1 MLASHFKI
9 HYNAR
14 QKKSQQ
20 MLTKISLVQE
30 VLFMGN
36 EALFRDKPVWKG
48 IFTLAIPAVFTIL
61 IMVIYQMA
69 DMFFIAML
77 EDDTQIAA
85 ISVVSPVFSI
95 ATAVGTMLGAGGCA
109 VIAKMLGAKQE
120 AQARAVGSLCI
131 WGSLLFGVI
140 FAAAVIPGASVV
152 LRILG
157 ATEDLYEY
165 SGTYLRIL
173 ALGAPVM
180 LFSTTIGS
188 VIRAEGA
195 IIPGMLC
202 NIAGT
207 VANLIL
213 DPLFILVLHM
223 GVAGAALATVIGN
236 LAASILLGVVIKT
249 KTRVLTFSPKPALQH
264 PQLLLHTMAVG
275 LPNALSSVLSGMTS
289 TFSNQ
294 LLGLYGSGAIA
305 AMAAAGRASMVISVV
320 QMGICMGLSP
330 MLAYN
335 YGAGNLP
342 RLKEILVKTAIVTAV
357 FGLAATGLCFAFRD
371 TLIGL
376 FLKDTANVE
385 ISRSF
390 LTFLLLASPLL
401 GFFYLSSNYFQA
413 AGNAFLATL
422 ISVLRQGALLIP
434 CLYLF
439 HKLLG
444 LPGIGVAH
452 LASDMLSVG
461 ISCVLFAAAWKKL
474 AKKSKIS
481 A

>member
-1 MLASHFKI
+1 
-9 HYNAR
+9 
-14 QKKSQQ
+14 
-20 MLTKISLVQE
+20 
-30 VLFMGN
+30 MGN

-48 IFTLAIPAVFTIL
+48 IVSLAIPAVLTIL
-61 IMVIYQMA
+61 IMVIYHMA

-77 EDDTQIAA
+77 KDDTQIAA

-109 VIAKMLGAKQE
+109 VIAKKLGARQE
-120 AQARAVGSLCI
+120 AEAQAVGSLCI
-131 WGSLLFGVI
+131 WGSLLFGGI
-140 FAAAVIPGASVV
+140 FAAVVIPGAPVV
-152 LRILG
+152 LNILG
-157 ATEDLYEY
+157 ATEDM
-165 SGTYLRIL
+165 GAMRGFARTYLQIL

-207 VANLIL
+207 VTNLIL

-223 GVAGAALATVIGN
+223 GVAGAAIATVIGN
-236 LAASILLGVVIKT
+236 LVASILLGVVIRK
-249 KTRVLTFSPKPALQH
+249 KTRVLTFSPKPAIHH
-264 PQLLLHTMAVG
+264 PMLLLHTMAVG

-294 LLGLYGSGAIA
+294 LLRAYGSGAIA
-305 AMAAAGRASMVISVV
+305 AMAAAGRSSMIISMV
-320 QMGICMGLSP
+320 QMGICMGMSP

-342 RLKEILVKTAIVTAV
+342 RLKETLVKTSIVTTV
-357 FGLAATGLCFAFRD
+357 FGLVSTGLCFAFRD
-371 TLIGL
+371 PLIGL
-376 FLKDTANVE
+376 FLDDPANVE
-385 ISRSF
+385 TSRSF
-390 LTFLLLASPLL
+390 LTWLLLASPLL

-413 AGNAFLATL
+413 AGKAFLATL

-444 LPGIGVAH
+444 LPGIGAAH
-452 LASDMLSVG
+452 LASDLLSVTIAG
-461 ISCVLFAAAWKKL
+461 VLFALSWKKL
-474 AKKSKIS
+474 QAGSKLS

>member
-1 MLASHFKI
+1 
-9 HYNAR
+9 
-14 QKKSQQ
+14 
-20 MLTKISLVQE
+20 
-30 VLFMGN
+30 MGN

-48 IFTLAIPAVFTIL
+48 IASLAIPAVLTIL
-61 IMVIYQMA
+61 IMVIYHMA

-77 EDDTQIAA
+77 KNDTQIAA

-109 VIAKMLGAKQE
+109 VIAKKLGARQE
-120 AQARAVGSLCI
+120 AEAQAVGSLCV
-131 WGSLLFGVI
+131 WGSLLFGGI
-140 FAAAVIPGASVV
+140 FAAVVIPGAPVV
-152 LRILG
+152 LGILG
-157 ATEDLYEY
+157 ATEDMMAY
-165 SGTYLRIL
+165 SRTYLQIL
-173 ALGAPVM
+173 ALGAPAM

-207 VANLIL
+207 VTNLIL
-213 DPLFILVLHM
+213 DPLFILVLRM
-223 GVAGAALATVIGN
+223 GVAGAAIATVIGN
-236 LAASILLGVVIKT
+236 LVASILLGVVILK
-249 KTRVLTFSPKPALQH
+249 KTRVLTLSPKPAIHH
-264 PQLLLHTMAVG
+264 PMLLLHTMAVG

-294 LLGLYGSGAIA
+294 LLRAYGSGAIA
-305 AMAAAGRASMVISVV
+305 AMGAAGRSSMVISMV
-320 QMGICMGLSP
+320 QMGICMGMSP

-342 RLKEILVKTAIVTAV
+342 RLKETLVKTSIVTTV
-357 FGLAATGLCFAFRD
+357 FGLVSTALCFAFRD
-371 TLIGL
+371 PLIGL
-376 FLKDTANVE
+376 FLDDPANVE
-385 ISRSF
+385 TSRSF
-390 LTFLLLASPLL
+390 LTWLLLASPLL

-413 AGNAFLATL
+413 AGKAFLATL

-452 LASDMLSVG
+452 LASDLLSVSIAG
-461 ISCVLFAAAWKKL
+461 VLFVLSWKKL
-474 AKKSKIS
+474 QAGSKLS

>member
-1 MLASHFKI
+1 
-9 HYNAR
+9 
-14 QKKSQQ
+14 
-20 MLTKISLVQE
+20 
-30 VLFMGN
+30 MGN

-48 IFTLAIPAVFTIL
+48 IFSLAIPAVLTIL
-61 IMVIYQMA
+61 IMVIYHMA

-77 EDDTQIAA
+77 KDDTQIAA

-109 VIAKMLGAKQE
+109 VIAKKLGAKQDE
-120 AQARAVGSLCI
+120 EARAVGSLCI

-140 FAAAVIPGASVV
+140 FAAALIPCSSAV

-157 ATEDLYEY
+157 ATEDMETY
-165 SGTYLRIL
+165 SGIYLRIL
-173 ALGAPVM
+173 ALGAPFM
-180 LFSTTIGS
+180 LFSTTICS

-207 VANLIL
+207 VTNLIL

-223 GVAGAALATVIGN
+223 GVAGAAIATVLGN
-236 LAASILLGVVIKT
+236 LVASILLGVVIKT
-249 KTRVLTFSPKPALQH
+249 KTRVLTFSPKPALRH
-264 PQLLLHTMAVG
+264 PTLLLYTMAVG

-294 LLGLYGSGAIA
+294 LLRIYGTGAIA
-305 AMAAAGRASMVISVV
+305 AMAAAGRASTVISMVE
-320 QMGICMGLSP
+320 MGICMGMSP

-342 RLKEILVKTAIVTAV
+342 RLKEILVKTSIVTTV
-357 FGLAATGLCFAFRD
+357 FGLASTVLCFAFRD
-371 TLIGL
+371 PLIGL
-376 FLKDTANVE
+376 FLEDAANVE
-385 ISRSF
+385 ISRGF

-444 LPGIGVAH
+444 LNGIGVAH
-452 LASDMLSVG
+452 LASDILSVG
-461 ISCVLFAAAWKKL
+461 ISCVLFAVAWKKL
-474 AKKSKIS
+474 EAKSKIS